1 MKKSS
6 SSQSLNY
13 HITLSAQ
20 FLQTKDLVIKFYDDC
35 LTSHPSKE
43 GCGITSPFSSLFYP
57 HSNKHQHFVSHS
69 AVFQRETCALSQ
81 ISALFQISALQLG
94 TKSKLAPWALNQ
106 IIAVGL

>member
-35 LTSHPSKE
+35 LTTHSSKE
-43 GCGITSPFSSLFYP
+43 GCRENKSIFS
-57 HSNKHQHFVSHS
+57 
-69 AVFQRETCALSQ
+69 VFF
-81 ISALFQISALQLG
+81 ILFQIDINTLFHILLFLKEKYELCPEYLPCFNSALQ
-94 TKSKLAPWALNQ
+94 
-106 IIAVGL
+106 